1 MILCLV
7 DLTWIIK
14 TIGIQIIFLVSKL
27 NRLHVLFDFSRQ
39 LSSETTITSLNQ
51 LTLVKEKEKN

>member
-27 NRLHVLFDFSRQ
+27 NRLHVLFDFSPQ